1 MMPATHLRVVG
12 VCSVSVSALLTA
24 CGGSATRT
32 ASVEP
37 RVIHMLPREASPV
50 ARDAMMLESSF
61 AQSQLRYSRVREARA
76 ATQARIVQMFDE
88 KNIRYP
94 AAEMYLR
101 VLKRPRL
108 LELWVRPS
116 GANQF
121 KLLKT
126 YPICA
131 MAGAPGPKRRQGDQQ
146 VPEGFYFVDNFNP
159 TSDYHLSLKID
170 YPNRQDRARN
180 VGGLNLGGDIFIHG
194 GCRSEG
200 CLAVTNEGI
209 QELYWIAVE
218 ARSLGQHRIPVH
230 IFPARLD
237 AAEMKRIDFNYYDR
251 PDLIDFWKTLKPGY
265 DYFERTHRVP
275 EVGTDMRGKYR
286 LLAS

>member
-1 MMPATHLRVVG
+1 MRPVTHLKVVA
-12 VCSVSVSALLTA
+12 VCSVVVLLAA
-24 CGGSATRT
+24 CGGSATR
-32 ASVEP
+32 SSSLEP
-37 RVIHMLPREASPV
+37 RVIHLLPREASPV
-50 ARDAMMLESSF
+50 ARDAMLLESSF

-76 ATQARIVQMFDE
+76 AAQSRIVQMFDE

-108 LELWVRPS
+108 LELWVRET
-116 GANQF
+116 GGKQF

-126 YPICA
+126 YQICA
-131 MAGAPGPKRRQGDQQ
+131 MAGTPGPKRRQGDQQ
-146 VPEGFYFVDNFNP
+146 VPEGFYFIDNFNP
-159 TSDYHLSLKID
+159 TSDYHLSLKLD

-180 VGGLNLGGDIFIHG
+180 VRGLNLGGDIFIHG

-200 CLAVTNEGI
+200 CLAITNEGI

-218 ARSLGQHRIPVH
+218 ARTFGQQRIPVH

-237 AAEMKRIDFNYYDR
+237 AGEMKRIDFNYNDR
-251 PDLIDFWKTLKPGY
+251 PDLIHFWKSLKPGY
-265 DYFERTHRVP
+265 DYFEKTHRVP
-275 EVGTDMRGKYR
+275 QVGTDNRGRYR
-286 LLAS
+286 LQSS